1 MPTKNNL
8 YRPISR
14 RSILKAGA
22 VGAAVAPFAL
32 SACGGGGSGGGGGS
46 ELSFRLAETH
56 PDDYPTTLGDKRF
69 AELVKERSDGR
80 ISVEVFANA
89 QLGEESS
96 VIEQVQMG
104 SIEMTRVSSAPMS
117 EFAPGMGLFGLPYIF
132 DDSDHLWR
140 FLDDDSGKQLLG
152 ELDDEGFHGLCYMD
166 PGARSFYSSDKA
178 IETVDDVAGQKFR
191 VQESEII
198 IDFIKALGGSP
209 TPMDY
214 GEVYSALQSG
224 LIDGAENNA
233 PSYYSA
239 SHYEVAKNFTLD
251 EHMRVAEILI
261 INGDA
266 WNNLSD
272 EDKDLVSKAAQDA
285 VPYQRKK
292 WDEQVAADTQ
302 KLRDEGVNIIE
313 IDDITPWRD
322 ATASVIEKHR
332 DDYAEY
338 LDRIDALRQG

>member
-1 MPTKNNL
+1 MPSKSTL

-22 VGAAVAPFAL
+22 ITAAAAPFAL
-32 SACGGGGSGGGGGS
+32 SACGGGGSGGSGGS

-69 AELVKERSDGR
+69 ADLVKERSDGR
-80 ISVEVFANA
+80 ISIEVFANA

-117 EFAPGMGLFGLPYIF
+117 EFAVGMGLFGLPYIF

-152 ELDDEGFHGLCYMD
+152 ELDDEGFHGLCYFD
-166 PGARSFYSSDKA
+166 PGARSFYASGDP
-178 IETVDDVAGQKFR
+178 IESVDDVKGRKFR
-191 VQESEII
+191 VQESEVIV
-198 IDFIKALGGSP
+198 DFIKALGGSP

-224 LIDGAENNA
+224 LIDGAENNE

-239 SHYEVAKNFTLD
+239 SHYEVAKNLTLD

-261 INGDA
+261 VNSDTWNGLGD
-266 WNNLSD
+266 D
-272 EDKDLVSKAAQDA
+272 DKDLLSKAAQDA

-292 WDEQVAADTQ
+292 WDAQVATDTQ

-313 IDDITPWRD
+313 VDDITPWRD
-322 ATASVIEKHR
+322 ATASVIEKYR
-332 DDYAEY
+332 GDYAEY
-338 LDRIDALRQG
+338 LDSIESLRQA